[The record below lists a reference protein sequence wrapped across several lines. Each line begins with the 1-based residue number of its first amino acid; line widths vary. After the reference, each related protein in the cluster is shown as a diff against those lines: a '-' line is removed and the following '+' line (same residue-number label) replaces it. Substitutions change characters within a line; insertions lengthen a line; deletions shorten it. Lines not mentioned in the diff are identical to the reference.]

1 MKNGPGKVEETCL
14 LHSFYS
20 SVFFLTGALKRATVV
35 ETNHNTPPKRKNEK
49 FAFITI

>member
-20 SVFFLTGALKRATVV
+20 SVFLNRSV
-35 ETNHNTPPKRKNEK
+35 EKGNRGGTNHNTPRESN
-49 FAFITI
+49 